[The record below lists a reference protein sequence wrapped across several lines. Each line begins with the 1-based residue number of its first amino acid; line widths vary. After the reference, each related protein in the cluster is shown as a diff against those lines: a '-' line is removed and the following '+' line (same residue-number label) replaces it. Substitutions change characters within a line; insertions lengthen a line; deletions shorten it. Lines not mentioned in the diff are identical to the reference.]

1 MIIKEKILDIKEVED
16 RTEFG
21 RKYDGFEVQTTEQ
34 VIFVGISNYQD
45 CCEDW
50 GYVSTI
56 DDVKDYIGTELLN
69 IVIVDENL
77 NTKDFVESDE
87 SAAMFVNFETSKGTF
102 QLTMYNIHNG
112 YYSHDAVLVS
122 RQLDREVV
130 L

>member
-1 MIIKEKILDIKEVED
+1 MNIKEKILDIKEVED

-50 GYVSTI
+50 GYVSTV
-56 DDVKDYIGTELLN
+56 DDVKDYIDAELLN

>member
-1 MIIKEKILDIKEVED
+1 MNIKEKILDIKEVED

-21 RKYDGFEVQTTEQ
+21 RKYDGFEVKTTEQ

-56 DDVKDYIGTELLN
+56 DDVKDYIDAELLN

>member
-1 MIIKEKILDIKEVED
+1 MNIKEKILDIKEVED

-56 DDVKDYIGTELLN
+56 DDVKDYIDAELLN